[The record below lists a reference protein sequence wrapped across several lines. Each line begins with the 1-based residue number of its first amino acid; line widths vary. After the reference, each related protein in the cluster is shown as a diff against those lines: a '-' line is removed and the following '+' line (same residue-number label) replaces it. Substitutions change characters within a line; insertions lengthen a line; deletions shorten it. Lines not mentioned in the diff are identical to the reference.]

1 MDQATINNIVKFLKE
16 SLIQYGIKVDSI
28 ALFGSALSDEMQEDS
43 DIDLIVISADFRGKD
58 IFERSKLTMA
68 PEIRTFKKFKVPM
81 DILNMS
87 PEEYNGMKLKMLFQS
102 KIVA

>member
-1 MDQATINNIVKFLKE
+1 MDQTTISKIVEFLKE
-16 SLIQYGIKVDSI
+16 SLVLHGIRVDSI
-28 ALFGSALSDEMQEDS
+28 ALFGSALSGEMHESS
-43 DIDLIVISADFRGKD
+43 DIDLIIISADFRDID

-68 PEIRTFKKFKVPM
+68 PEIKTFKKFKVPM

-87 PEEYNGMKLKMLFQS
+87 PEEYRSLNLKMLYPS